1 MRNYEREKIIQQML
15 IWQARRSFCIS
26 DTLSPFSSQT
36 MGEGAFQTRVPL
48 TIHLMAFKK
57 TYMVTLIRFG
67 YLHNPP
73 LYIIFQTQMHSTN
86 SRSLTLIVSGY
97 QTQNS
102 HKFSHWLLII
112 LGIWGGGGMITNKLQ
127 PHVHKACQVNWVPKD
142 NLNSSKSNEPH
153 LVVLNFKIHTFSG
166 YDHLSKNLYRKE

>member
-1 MRNYEREKIIQQML
+1 ML

-26 DTLSPFSSQT
+26 DTSSPFSSQT

-112 LGIWGGGGMITNKLQ
+112 LGIGGGGILTNKLQ

>member
-26 DTLSPFSSQT
+26 DTSSPFSSQT

-48 TIHLMAFKK
+48 TIHLMAFKM

-112 LGIWGGGGMITNKLQ
+112 LGIGGGGILTNKLQ